1 MGLKKPCLQSRTQWQ
16 LQMGPRRPAGHRQA
30 DPHRPGHQPFV
41 FPCCEISTSH
51 SSLLLCM
58 AASSQTLSLR
68 QMQCTCTH
76 AWAEGS
82 ARRQPQSVDC
92 LVHLSDANRE
102 IWMRFCTSF
111 FFPATIELFWI
122 ESLQQRAAGDCCF
135 ACSHVPVSWPCALE
149 RLWVLIDRSAWH

>member
-92 LVHLSDANRE
+92 LVHLSDANRVQVVVDHVV
-102 IWMRFCTSF
+102 MNQLLRS
-111 FFPATIELFWI
+111 LFLSPYK
-122 ESLQQRAAGDCCF
+122 EVH
-135 ACSHVPVSWPCALE
+135 CSNDPVSA
-149 RLWVLIDRSAWH
+149 RSN

>member
-102 IWMRFCTSF
+102 IWMRFSTSF
-111 FFPATIELFWI
+111 FNFLQPSSCSELRAYSSEQLGIVALPAPMLY
-122 ESLQQRAAGDCCF
+122 QCCLGPLHWKG
-135 ACSHVPVSWPCALE
+135 CGS
-149 RLWVLIDRSAWH
+149 